1 MKKMNLLVMSLVSAA
16 ALSFSSCSS
25 NDDLGG
31 GAGTQSQVKGFYMTL
46 AVQTPTS
53 NETRTSIENPIPT
66 EDATAEEAAVK
77 NGTFY
82 LVDANGSVVFSKTL
96 TEADWAGASGA
107 IKNPTTAAKDGKTT
121 LQIEVENV
129 AAGATYK
136 VYFKAGSTN
145 MDTVEPLTIKT
156 GTSKAG
162 VFTATGITQ
171 TFTSTG
177 AFAKPCDTDNNF
189 SMFNQNDA
197 TTNGN
202 GYTVTFTDANKVEN
216 NPAKVKYNNTE
227 SESGSAIKIE
237 RVTARVDVPTSTE
250 NLLGEYPTNASQAL
264 KNAID
269 DAKKKV
275 SKIELVR
282 YALSNVTNKTYV
294 MQNWNVADKVWS
306 LAIPTDAT
314 LSQTKDAFGE
324 KYLLKDGG
332 FKALKGAKNDYIFE
346 NNKDEATAMYFE
358 YKVTLDANQFKD
370 AAGELMPADFQDG
383 TFYRY
388 NNVIY
393 TSFAQIMKAYEDVT
407 GLFDGKSATDLQTK
421 LAEAKRKPTAET
433 EKSVETKLAEFREK
447 YGIEVFN
454 EGKTYYKQVIKD
466 NQLSKNVIQR
476 NTIYRLNVNK
486 IFNVGAQVP
495 NGEIDKN
502 GLFYLD
508 VTVTVNPWV
517 LNTQNVELGD

>member
-25 NDDLGG
+25 NDDLTG
-31 GAGTQSQVKGFYMTL
+31 GAGTQQSQVKGFYMTL

-53 NETRTSIENPIPT
+53 NGTRTSIDRVPT
-66 EDATAEEAAVK
+66 EDATAVEAAVK

-82 LVDANGSVVFSKTL
+82 LVDSKGSVVFSKTL
-96 TEADWAGASGA
+96 SNQDWTGA
-107 IKNPTTAAKDGKTT
+107 IKGQDGSQKDGKTT
-121 LQIEVENV
+121 LQIEVQNV

-136 VYFKAGSTN
+136 VYFKAGSTG
-145 MDTVEPLTIKT
+145 MDTVEPFTIET

-162 VFTATGITQ
+162 VFTVDGIKQ
-171 TFTSTG
+171 TFTSTSP
-177 AFAKPCDTDNNF
+177 FAKPCDTDNNF

-202 GYTVTFTDANKVEN
+202 GYTVTFTDANKVETT
-216 NPAKVKYNNTE
+216 PAKVMYNNAE
-227 SESGSAIKIE
+227 SAIKIE

-250 NLLGEYPTNASQAL
+250 ALLGEYPTNASQAL

-275 SKIELVR
+275 TKIELVR

-294 MQNWNVADKVWS
+294 MQNWNVANNVWS

-314 LSQTKDAFGE
+314 LSQTKEAFGD

-332 FKALKGAKNDYIFE
+332 FKAMNGATNDYIFE

-358 YKVTLDANQFKD
+358 YKVTLDGTKFE
-370 AAGELMPADFQDG
+370 GTADFEDG

-393 TSFAQIMKAYEDVT
+393 TSFEQIMKAYEDVT
-407 GLFDGKSATDLQTK
+407 GLFQGKTAKALQEE
-421 LAEAKRKPTAET
+421 LAEAKTESTADIV
-433 EKSVETKLAEFREK
+433 KSVETKLSEFRDK

-466 NQLSKNVIQR
+466 NQLDQNVIQR
-476 NTIYRLNVNK
+476 NTIYRLQVNK

-502 GLFYLD
+502 GMFYLD

-517 LNTQNVELGD
+517 LNTQDVELGD

>member
-25 NDDLGG
+25 NDDLTG

-53 NETRTSIENPIPT
+53 NGTRTSIENPIPT
-66 EDATAEEAAVK
+66 EDATAVEAAVK

-82 LVDANGSVVFSKTL
+82 LVDANGAVVFSKTL
-96 TEADWAGASGA
+96 TGQDWTGA
-107 IKNPTTAAKDGKTT
+107 IKDQAGSQKDGKTT
-121 LQIEVENV
+121 LQIQVENV

-145 MDTVEPLTIKT
+145 MDTVEPFTITT
-156 GTSKAG
+156 GTKKTG
-162 VFTATGITQ
+162 VFTADGIKQ
-171 TFTSTG
+171 TFTSTA

-202 GYTVTFTDANKVEN
+202 GYTVTFTDANKVETT
-216 NPAKVKYNNTE
+216 PAKVMYNEVE
-227 SESGSAIKIE
+227 SPIKIE

-250 NLLGEYPTNASQAL
+250 NLLAEYPTNASQAL

-275 SKIELVR
+275 TKIELVR
-282 YALSNVTNKTYV
+282 YALSNVTNKAYV
-294 MQNWNVADKVWS
+294 MQNWNVANNVWS
-306 LAIPTDAT
+306 LAIPTGAT

-346 NNKDEATAMYFE
+346 NNMSDATAMYFE
-358 YKVTLDANQFKD
+358 YKVTLDANQFKN

-407 GLFDGKSATDLQTK
+407 GLFDGKSATDLQK
-421 LAEAKRKPTAET
+421 ELAEAKKEPTAET
-433 EKSVETKLAEFREK
+433 EKSVETKLSEFRAK

-454 EGKTYYKQVIKD
+454 EGKTYYKQVITD

-476 NTIYRLNVNK
+476 NTIYRLQVNK

-517 LNTQNVELGD
+517 LNTQDVELGD

>member
-1 MKKMNLLVMSLVSAA
+1 MNLLVMSLVSAA
-16 ALSFSSCSS
+16 ALSFSSCSN
-25 NDDLGG
+25 NDDLAG

-53 NETRTSIENPIPT
+53 NGTRTSIEETTPK
-66 EDATAEEAAVK
+66 EDATAVEAAVK

-82 LVDANGSVVFSKTL
+82 LVDANGAVVFSKTL
-96 TEADWAGASGA
+96 TGQDWTGA
-107 IKNPTTAAKDGKTT
+107 IKDQAGSQKDGKTT
-121 LQIEVENV
+121 LQIQVENV

-145 MDTVEPLTIKT
+145 MDTVEPFTITT
-156 GTSKAG
+156 GTKKTG
-162 VFTATGITQ
+162 VFTADGIKQ
-171 TFTSTG
+171 TFTSTA

-202 GYTVTFTDANKVEN
+202 GYTVTFTDANKVETT
-216 NPAKVKYNNTE
+216 PAKVMYNEVE
-227 SESGSAIKIE
+227 SPIKIE

-250 NLLGEYPTNASQAL
+250 KLLGEYPANASQAL

-269 DAKKKV
+269 DAKEKV

-282 YALSNVTNKTYV
+282 YALSNVTNKAYV
-294 MQNWNVADKVWS
+294 MQNWNVANNVWS
-306 LAIPTDAT
+306 LAIPTGAT

-358 YKVTLDANQFKD
+358 YKVTLDANKFKN

-393 TSFAQIMKAYEDVT
+393 TSFEQIMKAYEDVT
-407 GLFDGKSATDLQTK
+407 GLFEGKTAALLKTE
-421 LAEAKRKPTAET
+421 LAEAKKEPTAET
-433 EKSVETKLAEFREK
+433 EKSVETKLSEFRAK

-454 EGKTYYKQVIKD
+454 EGKTYYKQVITD

-476 NTIYRLNVNK
+476 NTIYRLQVNK

-517 LNTQNVELGD
+517 LNTQDVELGD

>member
-16 ALSFSSCSS
+16 ALSFSSCSN

-53 NETRTSIENPIPT
+53 NGTRTSIENPIPT
-66 EDATAEEAAVK
+66 EDATAVEAAVK

-82 LVDANGSVVFSKTL
+82 LVDANGAVVFSKTL
-96 TEADWAGASGA
+96 TGQDWTGA
-107 IKNPTTAAKDGKTT
+107 IKDQAGSQKDGKTT
-121 LQIEVENV
+121 LQIQVENV

-145 MDTVEPLTIKT
+145 MDTVEPFTITT
-156 GTSKAG
+156 GTKKTG
-162 VFTATGITQ
+162 VFTADGITQ
-171 TFTSTG
+171 TFTSTA

-202 GYTVTFTDANKVEN
+202 GYTVTFTDANKVETT
-216 NPAKVKYNNTE
+216 PAKVMYNEVE
-227 SESGSAIKIE
+227 SPIKIE

-250 NLLGEYPTNASQAL
+250 NLLAEYPTNASQAL

-275 SKIELVR
+275 TKIELVR
-282 YALSNVTNKTYV
+282 YALSNVTNKAYV
-294 MQNWNVADKVWS
+294 MQNWNVANNVWS
-306 LAIPTDAT
+306 LAIPTGAT

-346 NNKDEATAMYFE
+346 NNMPDATAMYFE
-358 YKVTLDANQFKD
+358 YKVTLDANQFKN

-407 GLFDGKSATDLQTK
+407 GLFEGKTAAQLKTEL
-421 LAEAKRKPTAET
+421 ENAKKVET
-433 EKSVETKLAEFREK
+433 TEGAKDVETKLSEFRAK

-466 NQLSKNVIQR
+466 NQLDKNVIQR
-476 NTIYRLNVNK
+476 NTIYRLQVNK

-517 LNTQNVELGD
+517 LNVQGVELGD

>member
-25 NDDLGG
+25 NDDLTG

-53 NETRTSIENPIPT
+53 NGTRTSIENPIPT
-66 EDATAEEAAVK
+66 EDATAAEAAVK

-82 LVDANGSVVFSKTL
+82 LVDANGAVVFSKTL
-96 TEADWAGASGA
+96 TGQDWTGA
-107 IKNPTTAAKDGKTT
+107 IKDQADSQKDGKST
-121 LQIEVENV
+121 LKIEVENV

-145 MDTVEPLTIKT
+145 MDTVEPFTITT
-156 GTSKAG
+156 GTSKTG

-171 TFTSTG
+171 TFTSTS

-202 GYTVTFTDANKVEN
+202 GYTVTFTDANKVETT
-216 NPAKVKYNNTE
+216 PAKVMYNNAE
-227 SESGSAIKIE
+227 SAIKIE

-250 NLLGEYPTNASQAL
+250 VLLGEYPANASQAL

-294 MQNWNVADKVWS
+294 MQNWNVANNVWS
-306 LAIPTDAT
+306 LAIPTDAK

-332 FKALKGAKNDYIFE
+332 FKALNGATNDYIFE

-358 YKVTLDANQFKD
+358 YKVTLDGNKFEGK
-370 AAGELMPADFQDG
+370 ADCTDG

-393 TSFAQIMKAYEDVT
+393 TSFEQIMKAYEDVA
-407 GLFDGKSATDLQTK
+407 GLFEGKTAAQLKSELEK
-421 LAEAKRKPTAET
+421 AKEVEGAKD
-433 EKSVETKLAEFREK
+433 VETKLSEFRAK

-466 NQLSKNVIQR
+466 NQLDKNVIQR
-476 NTIYRLNVNK
+476 NTIYRLKVNK

>member
-1 MKKMNLLVMSLVSAA
+1 MNLLVMSLVSAA
-16 ALSFSSCSS
+16 ALSFSSCSN

-53 NETRTSIENPIPT
+53 NGTRTSIENPIPT
-66 EDATAEEAAVK
+66 EDATAVEAAVK

-96 TEADWAGASGA
+96 TGQDWTGA
-107 IKNPTTAAKDGKTT
+107 IKGQTGSQKDGRTT
-121 LQIEVENV
+121 LQIQVENV

-145 MDTVEPLTIKT
+145 MDTVEPFTITT
-156 GTSKAG
+156 GTKKTG
-162 VFTATGITQ
+162 VFTADGITQ
-171 TFTSTG
+171 TFTSTA

-202 GYTVTFTDANKVEN
+202 GYTVTFTDANKVETT
-216 NPAKVKYNNTE
+216 PAKVMYNEVE
-227 SESGSAIKIE
+227 SPIKIE

-250 NLLGEYPTNASQAL
+250 NLLAEYPTNASQAL

-275 SKIELVR
+275 TKIELVR
-282 YALSNVTNKTYV
+282 YALSNVTNKAYV
-294 MQNWNVADKVWS
+294 MQNWNVANNVWS
-306 LAIPTDAT
+306 LAIPTGAT

-346 NNKDEATAMYFE
+346 NNMSDATAMYFE
-358 YKVTLDANQFKD
+358 YKVTLDANQFKN

-393 TSFAQIMKAYEDVT
+393 TSFEQIMKAYEDVT
-407 GLFDGKSATDLQTK
+407 GLFEGKTAAQLKTEL
-421 LAEAKRKPTAET
+421 ENAKKVET
-433 EKSVETKLAEFREK
+433 TEGAKDVETKLSEFRAK

-466 NQLSKNVIQR
+466 NQLDKNVIQR
-476 NTIYRLNVNK
+476 NTIYRLQVNK

-517 LNTQNVELGD
+517 LNVQGVELGD

>member
-1 MKKMNLLVMSLVSAA
+1 MKKMNLLAMSLVSAA

-82 LVDANGSVVFSKTL
+82 LVDEKGSVVFSKTL
-96 TEADWAGASGA
+96 SNQDWTGA
-107 IKNPTTAAKDGKTT
+107 IKDQDGSKKDGKTT
-121 LQIEVENV
+121 LQIQVENV

-136 VYFKAGSTN
+136 VYFKAGSTA
-145 MDTVEPLTIKT
+145 MDGVEEPVAAGTT
-156 GTSKAG
+156 GI
-162 VFTATGITQ
+162 FTATGIEK
-171 TFTSTG
+171 TFSSTA

-202 GYTVTFTDANKVEN
+202 GYTVKFTDANKVETT
-216 NPAKVKYNNTE
+216 PAKVMYNNAE
-227 SESGSAIKIE
+227 SAIKIE
-237 RVTARVDVPTSTE
+237 RVTARVDVPTSKE
-250 NLLGEYPTNASQAL
+250 NLLGEYPANASQAL

-269 DAKKKV
+269 DAKEKV

-294 MQNWNVADKVWS
+294 MQNWNKAESGWS
-306 LAIPTDAT
+306 LLIPDDAT

-324 KYLLKDGG
+324 KYLFKDGG
-332 FKALKGAKNDYIFE
+332 FKALTGATNDYIFE
-346 NNKDEATAMYFE
+346 NNKSDATAMYFE
-358 YKVTLDANQFKD
+358 YKVTLDANQFKN
-370 AAGELMPADFQDG
+370 ATGELMPADFQDG

-393 TSFAQIMKAYEDVT
+393 TSFDQIMKAYAEVA
-407 GLFDGKSATDLQTK
+407 GLFKGQTADQLK
-421 LAEAKRKPTAET
+421 TELTEDKKEPTVE
-433 EKSVETKLAEFREK
+433 SVETKLAEFRAK

-454 EGKTYYKQVIKD
+454 EGKTYYKQVITDKQLGKD
-466 NQLSKNVIQR
+466 VIQR

-517 LNTQNVELGD
+517 LNTQDVELGD

>member
-1 MKKMNLLVMSLVSAA
+1 MNLLAMSLVSAA

-66 EDATAEEAAVK
+66 EDATAVEAAVK

-82 LVDANGSVVFSKTL
+82 LVDEKGSVVFSKNL
-96 TEADWAGASGA
+96 TGQDWTGATNDPA
-107 IKNPTTAAKDGKTT
+107 TPKKDGTTT
-121 LQIEVENV
+121 LKIEVENV
-129 AAGATYK
+129 AAGAKYK
-136 VYFKAGSTN
+136 VYFKAGSTD
-145 MDTVEPLTIKT
+145 MDEVEPFTIKT

-162 VFTATGITQ
+162 IFTADGITQ
-171 TFTSTG
+171 TFTASK
-177 AFAKPCDTDNNF
+177 AFDKTCAVDNNF

-202 GYTVTFTDANKVEN
+202 GYIVTFTNQNKEGADGFK
-216 NPAKVKYNNTE
+216 PAEVTYGGKV
-227 SESGSAIKIE
+227 APIKIE
-237 RVTARVDVPTSTE
+237 RVTARVDVPTS
-250 NLLGEYPTNASQAL
+250 ASTLTDEALPADASAAL
-264 KNAID
+264 KKAVE

-294 MQNWNVADKVWS
+294 MQNWDVANDVWS
-306 LAIPTDAT
+306 LAIPSDAT
-314 LSQTKDAFGE
+314 LSQTKDDFGS
-324 KYLLKDGG
+324 KYLLKEGG
-332 FKALKGAKNDYIFE
+332 FKALTGATNDYIFE
-346 NNKDEATAMYFE
+346 NNKSDATAMYFE
-358 YKVTLDANQFKD
+358 YKVTLDANQFKN
-370 AAGELMPADFQDG
+370 ATGELMPADFQDG

-393 TSFAQIMKAYEDVT
+393 TSFAQIFKAYEDVT
-407 GLFDGKSATDLQTK
+407 GLFERKTADQLKTELE
-421 LAEAKRKPTAET
+421 EAKTEPTDKNA
-433 EKSVETKLAEFREK
+433 KSVETKLSEFRAQ

-454 EGKTYYKQVIKD
+454 EGKTYYKQVITDKQLGKD
-466 NQLSKNVIQR
+466 VIQR

-517 LNTQNVELGD
+517 LNTQDVTLGD

>member
-1 MKKMNLLVMSLVSAA
+1 MKKMNLLAMSLVSAA

-25 NDDLGG
+25 NDDLTGG

-53 NETRTSIENPIPT
+53 NGTRTSIGEKTPT
-66 EDATAEEAAVK
+66 EDATAVEAAVK

-96 TEADWAGASGA
+96 TATDWAGASGA
-107 IKNPTTAAKDGKTT
+107 IKDPAAVAKDGRTT
-121 LQIEVENV
+121 LKIEVENV

-136 VYFKAGSTN
+136 VYFKAGSTK
-145 MDTVEPLTIKT
+145 MTDVEPFTIPT
-156 GTSKAG
+156 GTSKSG
-162 VFTATGITQ
+162 IFTTDGIKQIFTAQNPFDKTC
-171 TFTSTG
+171 
-177 AFAKPCDTDNNF
+177 AVDNDF

-202 GYTVTFTDANKVEN
+202 GYTVTFTNQNKEGADN
-216 NPAKVKYNNTE
+216 FTPAVVKYGDNV
-227 SESGSAIKIE
+227 APIKIE
-237 RVTARVDVPTSTE
+237 RVTARVDVPTSESTLTTE
-250 NLLGEYPTNASQAL
+250 ALPADASAAL
-264 KNAID
+264 KKAVE
-269 DAKKKV
+269 DAKNKV
-275 SKIELVR
+275 TKIELVQ

-294 MQNWNVADKVWS
+294 MQNWDVVDNVWN
-306 LAIPTDAT
+306 LAIPAGAT
-314 LSQTKDAFGE
+314 LSRTKDDFGS
-324 KYLLKDGG
+324 KYLFNNGG
-332 FKALKGAKNDYIFE
+332 FKALTGATNDYIFE
-346 NNKDEATAMYFE
+346 NNKDEATTMYFE
-358 YKVTLDANQFKD
+358 YKVTLDGTKFE
-370 AAGELMPADFQDG
+370 GTADFEDG

-393 TSFAQIMKAYEDVT
+393 TSFAQILKAYGDVT
-407 GLFDGKSATDLQTK
+407 GLFDKKTATQLRTE
-421 LAEAKRKPTAET
+421 LAEAKKEPTAET
-433 EKSVETKLAEFREK
+433 EESVETKLSKFREK

-454 EGKTYYKQVIKD
+454 EGKTYYKQVITD
-466 NQLSKNVIQR
+466 NQLGKNVIQR
-476 NTIYRLNVNK
+476 NTIYRLDVNK

-517 LNTQNVELGD
+517 LNVQGVELGD

>member
-1 MKKMNLLVMSLVSAA
+1 MKKMNLLAMSLVSAA

-96 TEADWAGASGA
+96 SNQDWTGA
-107 IKNPTTAAKDGKTT
+107 IKNQADSKKDGKTT
-121 LQIEVENV
+121 LQIQVENV

-136 VYFKAGSTN
+136 VYFKAGSTA
-145 MDTVEPLTIKT
+145 MDGVTEPVTAGTT
-156 GTSKAG
+156 GI
-162 VFTATGITQ
+162 FTATGIEK
-171 TFTSTG
+171 TFTAAD
-177 AFAKPCDTDNNF
+177 AFDKTCAGDNNF

-202 GYTVTFTDANKVEN
+202 GYTVKFTDANKVETT
-216 NPAKVKYNNTE
+216 PAKVMYNNTE
-227 SESGSAIKIE
+227 SAIKIE
-237 RVTARVDVPTSTE
+237 RVTARVDVPTSAAIKLTTE
-250 NLLGEYPTNASQAL
+250 ELPSTASQAL
-264 KNAID
+264 KNAVA

-275 SKIELVR
+275 DNIELVS

-294 MQNWNVADKVWS
+294 MQNWNEANGVLS
-306 LAIPTDAT
+306 LAIPNDAT
-314 LSQTKDAFGE
+314 LSKTKNDFGE
-324 KYLLKDGG
+324 TKYLFKDGG
-332 FKALKGAKNDYIFE
+332 FKALATATNDYIFE
-346 NNKDEATAMYFE
+346 NNKTGEEATAMYFQ
-358 YKVTLDANQFKD
+358 YHVTLKASEFEGK
-370 AAGELMPADFQDG
+370 ADFDDG

-393 TSFAQIMKAYEDVT
+393 TSFEQIYKAYADVA
-407 GLFDGKSATDLQTK
+407 GLFGGKTAEQMKTAAITASATEADL
-421 LAEAKRKPTAET
+421 AA
-433 EKSVETKLAEFREK
+433 FREE
-447 YGIEVFN
+447 YQIEVFK
-454 EGKTYYKQVIKD
+454 GGMTYYKQVITDKQLGKD
-466 NQLSKNVIQR
+466 VIQR

-517 LNTQNVELGD
+517 LNTQDVTLGD

>member
-1 MKKMNLLVMSLVSAA
+1 MKKMNLLAMSLVSAA

-25 NDDLGG
+25 NDDLTGG
-31 GAGTQSQVKGFYMTL
+31 GSGNQSQVKGFYMTL

-53 NETRTSIENPIPT
+53 NGTRTSIENPIPT
-66 EDATAEEAAVK
+66 EDATAAEAAVK

-82 LVDANGSVVFSKTL
+82 LVDANGAVVFSKTL
-96 TEADWAGASGA
+96 SNQDWTGA
-107 IKNPTTAAKDGKTT
+107 IKDQAGSQKDGKTT

-136 VYFKAGSTN
+136 VYFKAGSTS
-145 MDTVEPLTIKT
+145 MDTVEPFTITT
-156 GTSKAG
+156 GTKKTG
-162 VFTATGITQ
+162 VFTVDGIKQ
-171 TFTSTG
+171 TFTAQNPFDKTCAG
-177 AFAKPCDTDNNF
+177 DNNF

-202 GYTVTFTDANKVEN
+202 GYTVTFTNQNKEGADN
-216 NPAKVKYNNTE
+216 FKAAEVKYGGVT
-227 SESGSAIKIE
+227 APIKIE
-237 RVTARVDVPTSTE
+237 RVTARVDVPTSASTLTTE
-250 NLLGEYPTNASQAL
+250 ALPADASAAL
-264 KNAID
+264 KKAVA

-275 SKIELVR
+275 TKIELVQ

-294 MQNWNVADKVWS
+294 MQNWDVVDKVWN
-306 LAIPTDAT
+306 LAIPAGAT
-314 LSQTKDAFGE
+314 LSQTKDDFGS
-324 KYLLKDGG
+324 KYLFNNGG
-332 FKALKGAKNDYIFE
+332 FKALTGATNDYIFE
-346 NNKDEATAMYFE
+346 NNKDEATTMYFE
-358 YKVTLDANQFKD
+358 YKVTLDGTKFE
-370 AAGELMPADFQDG
+370 GTADFEDG

-393 TSFAQIMKAYEDVT
+393 TSFAQILKAYGDVAN
-407 GLFDGKSATDLQTK
+407 LFEGKTAKALRDELT
-421 LAEAKRKPTAET
+421 EAKKAPTAKT
-433 EKSVETKLAEFREK
+433 EKSVETKLSEFRAK

-454 EGKTYYKQVIKD
+454 EGKTYYKQVITDKQLGKD
-466 NQLSKNVIQR
+466 VIQR

-517 LNTQNVELGD
+517 LNTQNVSLGD

>member
-53 NETRTSIENPIPT
+53 NGTRTALPDGT
-66 EDATAEEAAVK
+66 DKREDATAVEAAVK
-77 NGTFY
+77 NGIFY

-121 LQIEVENV
+121 LKIEVENV

-136 VYFKAGSTN
+136 VYFKAGSTV
-145 MDTVEPLTIKT
+145 MDKVEPFTITT

-162 VFTATGITQ
+162 IFTAEGIKQ
-171 TFTSTG
+171 TFT
-177 AFAKPCDTDNNF
+177 APKPFDKTCAVDNNF

-197 TTNGN
+197 TRDGN
-202 GYTVTFTDANKVEN
+202 GYTVTFTNANKEGADN
-216 NPAKVKYNNTE
+216 FAPAEVKYDGKT
-227 SESGSAIKIE
+227 APIKIE
-237 RVTARVDVPTSTE
+237 RVTARVDVPTSAETLE
-250 NLLGEYPTNASQAL
+250 GKYPANASQAL

-275 SKIELVR
+275 TKIELVQ

-294 MQNWNVADKVWS
+294 MQNWNKAESGWS
-306 LAIPTDAT
+306 LLIPGDAT
-314 LSQTKDAFGE
+314 LSKTKTDFGE
-324 KYLLKDGG
+324 KYLFKDGG
-332 FKALKGAKNDYIFE
+332 FKDLKGATNDYIFE

-358 YKVTLDANQFKD
+358 YKVTLDGTKFE
-370 AAGELMPADFQDG
+370 GTADFTDG

-393 TSFAQIMKAYEDVT
+393 TSFAQILKAYKDVA
-407 GLFDGKSATDLQTK
+407 GLFEGKSATDLQK
-421 LAEAKRKPTAET
+421 ELKEAKTAPTAENK
-433 EKSVETKLAEFREK
+433 KSVETKLSEFRAK

-454 EGKTYYKQVIKD
+454 EGKTYYKQVITD

-476 NTIYRLNVNK
+476 NTIYRLQVNK

-517 LNTQNVELGD
+517 LNVQNVELGD

>member
-25 NDDLGG
+25 NDDLTGG

-53 NETRTSIENPIPT
+53 NGTRTSIEKPIPT
-66 EDATAEEAAVK
+66 EDATAVEAAVK

-82 LVDANGSVVFSKTL
+82 LVDEKGSIVFSKAL
-96 TEADWAGASGA
+96 TGKDWSGA
-107 IKNPTTAAKDGKTT
+107 VKNQTGSQKDGKTI
-121 LQIEVENV
+121 LQIQVENV

-136 VYFKAGSTN
+136 VYFKAGSTK
-145 MDTVEPLTIKT
+145 MDNTAEPFTIEK
-156 GTSKAG
+156 GKSVPG

-171 TFTSTG
+171 TFTST
-177 AFAKPCDTDNNF
+177 APFAKPCDTDNNF

-197 TTNGN
+197 TNNGN

-216 NPAKVKYNNTE
+216 NPAKVMYNNTE
-227 SESGSAIKIE
+227 SAIKIE

-250 NLLGEYPTNASQAL
+250 DLLGEYPANASQAL

-275 SKIELVR
+275 TKIELVR

-294 MQNWNVADKVWS
+294 MQNWNVANNVWS

-314 LSQTKDAFGE
+314 LSKTKDDFGS
-324 KYLLKDGG
+324 KYLFKDGG
-332 FKALKGAKNDYIFE
+332 FKALKDAKNDYIFE

-358 YKVTLDANQFKD
+358 YKVTLDANQFKN
-370 AAGELMPADFQDG
+370 AAGELLPADFADG

-393 TSFAQIMKAYEDVT
+393 TSFDQILKAYADVA
-407 GLFDGKSATDLQTK
+407 GLFEGKTAKALKDELT
-421 LAEAKRKPTAET
+421 EARKAPAAKT
-433 EKSVETKLAEFREK
+433 EKSVETKLSEFRDK
-447 YGIEVFN
+447 YDIEVFN

-466 NQLSKNVIQR
+466 NQLDKNVIQR
-476 NTIYRLNVNK
+476 NTIYRLQVNK

-517 LNTQNVELGD
+517 LNVQGVELGD

>member
-25 NDDLGG
+25 NDDLTGG

-53 NETRTSIENPIPT
+53 NGTRTSIENPIPT
-66 EDATAEEAAVK
+66 EDATAVEAAVK

-96 TEADWAGASGA
+96 TGQDWTGA
-107 IKNPTTAAKDGKTT
+107 IKDQNDSKKDGKTT
-121 LQIEVENV
+121 LQIQVENV

-136 VYFKAGSTN
+136 VYFKAGSTK
-145 MDTVEPLTIKT
+145 MDAVEPFTIEK
-156 GTSKAG
+156 GKSVSG
-162 VFTATGITQ
+162 IFTAAGIAQ
-171 TFTSTG
+171 TFTSTSG
-177 AFAKPCDTDNNF
+177 FAKPCDTDNDF

-197 TTNGN
+197 TNNGN
-202 GYTVTFTDANKVEN
+202 GYTVQFTDANKVEN
-216 NPAKVKYNNTE
+216 NPAKVMYNNTE
-227 SESGSAIKIE
+227 SAIKIE
-237 RVTARVDVPTSTE
+237 RVTARVDVPTSAET
-250 NLLGEYPTNASQAL
+250 LIGEYPAKASQAL

-275 SKIELVR
+275 TKIELVR
-282 YALSNVTNKTYV
+282 YALSNVTNKAYV
-294 MQNWNVADKVWS
+294 MQNWNVTNSVWS

-314 LSQTKDAFGE
+314 LAQTKDAFGE

-332 FKALKGAKNDYIFE
+332 FKDLKGAKNDYIFE
-346 NNKDEATAMYFE
+346 NNKDDATAMYFE
-358 YKVTLDANQFKD
+358 YKVTLDANQFKN

-393 TSFAQIMKAYEDVT
+393 TSFEQIMKAYEDVT
-407 GLFDGKSATDLQTK
+407 GLFEGKTAAQLKTEL
-421 LAEAKRKPTAET
+421 ENAKKVET
-433 EKSVETKLAEFREK
+433 TEGAKDVETKLSEFRAK

-466 NQLSKNVIQR
+466 NQLDKNVIQR
-476 NTIYRLNVNK
+476 NTIYRLQVNK

-517 LNTQNVELGD
+517 LNVQGVELGD

>member
-25 NDDLGG
+25 NDDLTG

-66 EDATAEEAAVK
+66 EDATAVEAAVK
-77 NGTFY
+77 SGTFY

-96 TEADWAGASGA
+96 SNQDWTGA
-107 IKNPTTAAKDGKTT
+107 IKDQDGSKKDGKTT
-121 LQIEVENV
+121 LQIQVENV

-136 VYFKAGSTN
+136 VYFKAGSTA
-145 MDTVEPLTIKT
+145 MDGVAEPVAAGTT
-156 GTSKAG
+156 GI
-162 VFTATGITQ
+162 FTATGIEK
-171 TFTSTG
+171 TFTAAD
-177 AFAKPCDTDNNF
+177 AFDKTCAGDNNF

-202 GYTVTFTDANKVEN
+202 GYTVTFEDANKVAD
-216 NPAKVKYNNTE
+216 NPAKVKYNNNE
-227 SESGSAIKIE
+227 ESAIKIE
-237 RVTARVDVPTSTE
+237 RVTARVDVPTGAATKLTKEELPST
-250 NLLGEYPTNASQAL
+250 ASQAL
-264 KNAID
+264 KNAVA

-275 SKIELVR
+275 DNIELVS

-294 MQNWNVADKVWS
+294 MQTWIDKN
-306 LAIPTDAT
+306 LTIPEGVK
-314 LSQTKDAFGE
+314 LSQPKTAFGT
-324 KYLLKDGG
+324 KYLLDATC
-332 FKALKGAKNDYIFE
+332 FKPLATATNDYIFE
-346 NNKDEATAMYFE
+346 NNKAGEEATAMYFQ
-358 YKVTLDANQFKD
+358 YHVTLKTSEFEGK
-370 AAGELMPADFQDG
+370 ADFDDG

-393 TSFAQIMKAYEDVT
+393 TSFEQIYKAYADVA
-407 GLFDGKSATDLQTK
+407 GLFGGKTAAQMKTAAITASATEADL
-421 LAEAKRKPTAET
+421 AA
-433 EKSVETKLAEFREK
+433 FREN
-447 YGIEVFN
+447 YQIEVFK
-454 EGKTYYKQVIKD
+454 GGMTYYKQVITDKQLGKD
-466 NQLSKNVIQR
+466 VIQR

-517 LNTQNVELGD
+517 LNTQDVTLGD

>member
-25 NDDLGG
+25 NDDLTG

-53 NETRTSIENPIPT
+53 NGTRTSIENPIPT
-66 EDATAEEAAVK
+66 EDATAAEAAVK

-82 LVDANGSVVFSKTL
+82 LVDANGAVVFSKTL
-96 TEADWAGASGA
+96 TGQDWTGA
-107 IKNPTTAAKDGKTT
+107 IKGQTGSQKDGRTT
-121 LQIEVENV
+121 LQIQVENV

-145 MDTVEPLTIKT
+145 MDTVEPFTITT
-156 GTSKAG
+156 GTKKTG
-162 VFTATGITQ
+162 VFTADGITQ
-171 TFTSTG
+171 TFTSTA

-197 TTNGN
+197 TTNGD
-202 GYTVTFTDANKVEN
+202 GYTVTFTDANKVETT
-216 NPAKVKYNNTE
+216 PAKVMYNNQE
-227 SESGSAIKIE
+227 SAIKIE

-250 NLLGEYPTNASQAL
+250 ALLGEYPTNASQAL

-275 SKIELVR
+275 TKIELVR

-294 MQNWNVADKVWS
+294 MQNWDVVDKVWS

-314 LSQTKDAFGE
+314 LSQKKEAFGD

-332 FKALKGAKNDYIFE
+332 FKDMKGATNDYIFE

-358 YKVTLDANQFKD
+358 YKVTLDANQFKN
-370 AAGELMPADFQDG
+370 AAGELMPADFEDG

-393 TSFAQIMKAYEDVT
+393 TSFDQIMKAYEDVT
-407 GLFDGKSATDLQTK
+407 GLFQGKSATALQTE
-421 LAEAKRKPTAET
+421 LAEAKTEPTVDT
-433 EKSVETKLAEFREK
+433 EKSVETKLSKFRDK

-454 EGKTYYKQVIKD
+454 EGKTYYKQVITD

-476 NTIYRLNVNK
+476 NTIYRLQVNK

-502 GLFYLD
+502 GMFYLD

-517 LNTQNVELGD
+517 LNTQDVELGD

>member
-16 ALSFSSCSS
+16 AFSFSSCSS

-53 NETRTSIENPIPT
+53 NGTRTSIENPIPT
-66 EDATAEEAAVK
+66 EDATAVEAAVK
-77 NGTFY
+77 SGTFY

-96 TEADWAGASGA
+96 SNQDWTGA
-107 IKNPTTAAKDGKTT
+107 IKDQDGSKKDGKTT
-121 LQIEVENV
+121 LQIQVENV

-136 VYFKAGSTN
+136 VYFKAGSTA
-145 MDTVEPLTIKT
+145 MDGVAEPVTAGTT
-156 GTSKAG
+156 GI
-162 VFTATGITQ
+162 FTATGIEK
-171 TFTSTG
+171 TFTAAA
-177 AFAKPCDTDNNF
+177 AFDKTCAGDNNF

-202 GYTVTFTDANKVEN
+202 GYTVTFEDANKVAD
-216 NPAKVKYNNTE
+216 NPAKVKYNNNE
-227 SESGSAIKIE
+227 ESAIKIE
-237 RVTARVDVPTSTE
+237 RVTARVDVPTSATKLTE
-250 NLLGEYPTNASQAL
+250 EELPSTASQAL
-264 KNAID
+264 KNAVA

-275 SKIELVR
+275 TKIELVR
-282 YALSNVTNKTYV
+282 YALSNITNKAYV
-294 MQNWNVADKVWS
+294 MQNWDVANSVWS

-324 KYLLKDGG
+324 KYLFKDGG
-332 FKALKGAKNDYIFE
+332 FKALTGATNDYIFE
-346 NNKDEATAMYFE
+346 NNKSDATAMYFE
-358 YKVTLDANQFKD
+358 YKVTLDANQFKN
-370 AAGELMPADFQDG
+370 ATGELMPADFQDG

-393 TSFAQIMKAYEDVT
+393 TSFDQIMKAYADVA
-407 GLFDGKSATDLQTK
+407 GLFGGKTAAQLKDELT
-421 LAEAKRKPTAET
+421 EAKKAPAAET
-433 EKSVETKLAEFREK
+433 EKSVETKLAEFRAM

-466 NQLSKNVIQR
+466 NQLDKNVIQR
-476 NTIYRLNVNK
+476 NTIYRLQVNK

-517 LNTQNVELGD
+517 LNTQDVNLGD

>member
-16 ALSFSSCSS
+16 ALSFSSCSN

-31 GAGTQSQVKGFYMTL
+31 GAGTQQSQVKGFYMTL

-53 NETRTSIENPIPT
+53 NGTRTSINDVPK
-66 EDATAEEAAVK
+66 EDATAVEAAVK

-82 LVDANGSVVFSKTL
+82 LVDSKGSVVFSKTL
-96 TEADWAGASGA
+96 SNQDWTGA
-107 IKNPTTAAKDGKTT
+107 IKGQDDSQKDGKTT
-121 LQIEVENV
+121 LQIEVQNV

-136 VYFKAGSTN
+136 VYFKAGSTG
-145 MDTVEPLTIKT
+145 MDTVEPFTIAT

-162 VFTATGITQ
+162 VFTVDGIKQ
-171 TFTSTG
+171 TFTSTS

-202 GYTVTFTDANKVEN
+202 AYTVTFTDANKVETT
-216 NPAKVKYNNTE
+216 PAKVMYNNQE
-227 SESGSAIKIE
+227 SAIKIE

-250 NLLGEYPTNASQAL
+250 ALLGEYPTNASQAL

-275 SKIELVR
+275 TKIELVR

-294 MQNWNVADKVWS
+294 MQNWDVVDKVWS

-314 LSQTKDAFGE
+314 LSQKKEAFGD

-332 FKALKGAKNDYIFE
+332 FKDMKGATNDYIFE

-358 YKVTLDANQFKD
+358 YKVTLDANQFKN

-393 TSFAQIMKAYEDVT
+393 TSFDQIMKAYEDVT
-407 GLFDGKSATDLQTK
+407 GLFQGKSATALQTE
-421 LAEAKRKPTAET
+421 LAEAKTEPTVDT
-433 EKSVETKLAEFREK
+433 EKSVETKLSEFRDK

-454 EGKTYYKQVIKD
+454 EGKTYYKQVITD

-517 LNTQNVELGD
+517 LNTQNVSLGD

>member
-1 MKKMNLLVMSLVSAA
+1 MKKMNLLAMSLVSAA

-66 EDATAEEAAVK
+66 EDATAVEAAVK

-82 LVDANGSVVFSKTL
+82 LVDEKGSVVFSKTL
-96 TEADWAGASGA
+96 SNQDWTGA
-107 IKNPTTAAKDGKTT
+107 IKDQDGSKKDGKTT
-121 LQIEVENV
+121 LQIQVENV

-136 VYFKAGSTN
+136 VYFKAGSTA
-145 MDTVEPLTIKT
+145 MDGVAEPVAAGTT
-156 GTSKAG
+156 GI
-162 VFTATGITQ
+162 FTATGIEK
-171 TFTSTG
+171 TFTST
-177 AFAKPCDTDNNF
+177 ADFAKPCDTDNNF

-202 GYTVTFTDANKVEN
+202 GYTVKFTDANKVETT
-216 NPAKVKYNNTE
+216 PAKVMYNNTE
-227 SESGSAIKIE
+227 SAIKIE
-237 RVTARVDVPTSTE
+237 RVTARVDVPTSAE
-250 NLLGEYPTNASQAL
+250 NLVREYPANASQAL

-275 SKIELVR
+275 TKIELVR
-282 YALSNVTNKTYV
+282 YALSNITNKAYV
-294 MQNWNVADKVWS
+294 MQNWDVANSVWS

-314 LSQTKDAFGE
+314 LSQTKNAFGE
-324 KYLLKDGG
+324 KYLFKDGG
-332 FKALKGAKNDYIFE
+332 FKALTGATNDYIFE
-346 NNKDEATAMYFE
+346 NNKSDATAMYFE
-358 YKVTLDANQFKD
+358 YKVTLDANQFKN
-370 AAGELMPADFQDG
+370 ATGELMPADFQDG

-393 TSFAQIMKAYEDVT
+393 TSFDQIMKAYAEVA
-407 GLFDGKSATDLQTK
+407 GLFEGKNAAWLKTK
-421 LAEAKRKPTAET
+421 LTEAKTEPTVE
-433 EKSVETKLAEFREK
+433 SVETKLAEFRAK

-466 NQLSKNVIQR
+466 NQLDKNVIQR
-476 NTIYRLNVNK
+476 NTIYRLQVNK

>member
-1 MKKMNLLVMSLVSAA
+1 MKKMNLLAMSLVSAA

-96 TEADWAGASGA
+96 SNQDWTGA
-107 IKNPTTAAKDGKTT
+107 IKDQSGSKKDGKTT
-121 LQIEVENV
+121 LQIQVENV

-136 VYFKAGSTN
+136 VYFKAGSTA
-145 MDTVEPLTIKT
+145 MDGVTEPVTAGTT
-156 GTSKAG
+156 GI
-162 VFTATGITQ
+162 FTATGIEK
-171 TFTSTG
+171 TFTAAA
-177 AFAKPCDTDNNF
+177 AFDKTCARDNNF

-202 GYTVTFTDANKVEN
+202 GYTVTFEDANKVAD
-216 NPAKVKYNNTE
+216 NPAKVKYNNNE
-227 SESGSAIKIE
+227 ESAIKIE
-237 RVTARVDVPTSTE
+237 RVTARVDVPTSATKLTTE
-250 NLLGEYPTNASQAL
+250 ELPSTASQAL
-264 KNAID
+264 KNAVA
-269 DAKKKV
+269 DAQKKV
-275 SKIELVR
+275 DNIELVS

-294 MQNWNVADKVWS
+294 MQNWNVANTVWS
-306 LAIPTDAT
+306 LEIPTDAT
-314 LSQTKDAFGE
+314 LSKTKNDFGE
-324 KYLLKDGG
+324 KYLFKDGG
-332 FKALKGAKNDYIFE
+332 FKPLATATNDYIFE
-346 NNKDEATAMYFE
+346 NNKTGEEATAMYFQ
-358 YKVTLDANQFKD
+358 YHVTLKPSEFE
-370 AAGELMPADFQDG
+370 GTADFDDG

-393 TSFAQIMKAYEDVT
+393 TSFAQIYKAYADVA
-407 GLFDGKSATDLQTK
+407 GLFGGKKADEMKTAAKTASATEADL
-421 LAEAKRKPTAET
+421 AA
-433 EKSVETKLAEFREK
+433 FREQ
-447 YGIEVFN
+447 YQIEVFK
-454 EGKTYYKQVIKD
+454 GGMTYYKQVITDKQLGKD
-466 NQLSKNVIQR
+466 VIQR

-517 LNTQNVELGD
+517 LNTQDVTLGD

>member
-25 NDDLGG
+25 NDDLTG

-53 NETRTSIENPIPT
+53 NGTRTSIEETTPK
-66 EDATAEEAAVK
+66 EDATAVEAAVK

-82 LVDANGSVVFSKTL
+82 LVDANGAVVFSKTL
-96 TEADWAGASGA
+96 TGQDWTGA
-107 IKNPTTAAKDGKTT
+107 IKDQAGSQKDGKTT
-121 LQIEVENV
+121 LQIQVENV

-145 MDTVEPLTIKT
+145 MDTVEPFTITT
-156 GTSKAG
+156 GTKKTG
-162 VFTATGITQ
+162 VFTVDGIKQ
-171 TFTSTG
+171 TFTAQNPFDKTCAG
-177 AFAKPCDTDNNF
+177 DKNF

-202 GYTVTFTDANKVEN
+202 GYTVTFTDANKVETT
-216 NPAKVKYNNTE
+216 PAKVMYKNE
-227 SESGSAIKIE
+227 ESAIKIE

-250 NLLGEYPTNASQAL
+250 ELLGEYPANASQAL

-269 DAKKKV
+269 DAKEKV

-282 YALSNVTNKTYV
+282 YALSNVTNQTYV
-294 MQNWNVADKVWS
+294 MQNWDVVDKVWS
-306 LAIPTDAT
+306 LAIPTGAT

-358 YKVTLDANQFKD
+358 YKVTLNANKFKN

-393 TSFAQIMKAYEDVT
+393 TSFEQIMKAYEDVT
-407 GLFDGKSATDLQTK
+407 GLFEGKTAAQLKTEL
-421 LAEAKRKPTAET
+421 ENAKKVET
-433 EKSVETKLAEFREK
+433 TEGAKDVETKLSEFRAK

-454 EGKTYYKQVIKD
+454 EGKTYYKQVITD

-476 NTIYRLNVNK
+476 NTIYRLQVNK

-517 LNTQNVELGD
+517 LNTQDVELGD

>member
-1 MKKMNLLVMSLVSAA
+1 MNLLAMSLVSAA

-25 NDDLGG
+25 NDDLTSG

-53 NETRTSIENPIPT
+53 NGTRTSIENPIPT
-66 EDATAEEAAVK
+66 EDATAAEAAVK

-96 TEADWAGASGA
+96 SNQDWTGA
-107 IKNPTTAAKDGKTT
+107 IKDQAGSQKDGKTT

-136 VYFKAGSTN
+136 VYFKAGSTR
-145 MDTVEPLTIKT
+145 MDTVEPFTITT
-156 GTSKAG
+156 GTKKTG
-162 VFTATGITQ
+162 VFTVDGIKQ
-171 TFTSTG
+171 TFTAQNPFDKTCAG
-177 AFAKPCDTDNNF
+177 DNNF

-202 GYTVTFTDANKVEN
+202 GYTVTFTNQNKEGADN
-216 NPAKVKYNNTE
+216 FKAAEVKYDGKT
-227 SESGSAIKIE
+227 APIKIE
-237 RVTARVDVPTSTE
+237 RVTARVDVPT
-250 NLLGEYPTNASQAL
+250 NASSTLTKEALPADASAAL
-264 KNAID
+264 KKAVE

-275 SKIELVR
+275 TKIELVQ

-294 MQNWNVADKVWS
+294 MQNWNKAESGWS
-306 LAIPTDAT
+306 LLIPGDAT
-314 LSQTKDAFGE
+314 LSQTKTDFGE
-324 KYLLKDGG
+324 KYLFKNGG
-332 FKALKGAKNDYIFE
+332 FKALTGATNDYIFE
-346 NNKDEATAMYFE
+346 NNKSDATAMYFE
-358 YKVTLDANQFKD
+358 YKVTLDGTKFE
-370 AAGELMPADFQDG
+370 GTADFTDG

-393 TSFAQIMKAYEDVT
+393 TSFAQILKAYADVA
-407 GLFDGKSATDLQTK
+407 GLFDSKSATDLQK
-421 LAEAKRKPTAET
+421 ELDKAKTVET
-433 EKSVETKLAEFREK
+433 GEGAKTVETKLSEFRAK

-454 EGKTYYKQVIKD
+454 EGKTYYKQVITD
-466 NQLSKNVIQR
+466 NQLGKDVIQR

-517 LNTQNVELGD
+517 LNTQNVSLGD

>member
-16 ALSFSSCSS
+16 ALSFSSCSI

-53 NETRTSIENPIPT
+53 NGTRTSIENPIPT
-66 EDATAEEAAVK
+66 EDATAVEAAVK
-77 NGTFY
+77 TGTFY
-82 LVDANGSVVFSKTL
+82 LVDSKGTVVFSKTL
-96 TEADWAGASGA
+96 TAQDWSGA
-107 IKNPTTAAKDGKTT
+107 VKDQADSKKDGKTT
-121 LQIEVENV
+121 LQIQVENV

-136 VYFKAGSTN
+136 VYFKAGSTA
-145 MDTVEPLTIKT
+145 MDGVTEPVAAGTT
-156 GTSKAG
+156 GI
-162 VFTATGITQ
+162 FTATGIEK
-171 TFTSTG
+171 TFTAAA
-177 AFAKPCDTDNNF
+177 AFDKTCAGDNNF
-189 SMFNQNDA
+189 SMFNQNDE

-202 GYTVTFTDANKVEN
+202 GYTVQFTDDNKVAAT
-216 NPAKVKYNNTE
+216 PAKVKYNNAE
-227 SESGSAIKIE
+227 SAIKIE
-237 RVTARVDVPTSTE
+237 RVTARVDVPTSATTLTTE
-250 NLLGEYPTNASQAL
+250 ELPSTASQAL
-264 KNAID
+264 KNAVA

-275 SKIELVR
+275 SKIELVQ

-294 MQNWNVADKVWS
+294 MQTWIDKN
-306 LAIPTDAT
+306 LTIPGDVT
-314 LSQTKDAFGE
+314 LSQPKTAFGT
-324 KYLLKDGG
+324 KYLLDATC
-332 FKALKGAKNDYIFE
+332 FKPLATATNDYIFE
-346 NNKDEATAMYFE
+346 NNKAGEEATAMYFQ
-358 YKVTLDANQFKD
+358 YHVTLDGTKFE
-370 AAGELMPADFQDG
+370 GTADFEDG

-393 TSFAQIMKAYEDVT
+393 TSFAQIYKAYADVA
-407 GLFDGKSATDLQTK
+407 GLFGGKTAEEMKTAAKTASATEADL
-421 LAEAKRKPTAET
+421 AA
-433 EKSVETKLAEFREK
+433 FREK
-447 YGIEVFN
+447 YQIEVFK
-454 EGKTYYKQVIKD
+454 GGMTYYKQVITD

-517 LNTQNVELGD
+517 LNVQNVELGD

>member
-1 MKKMNLLVMSLVSAA
+1 MNLLAMSLVSAA

-31 GAGTQSQVKGFYMTL
+31 GSGNQSQVKGFYMTL

-53 NETRTSIENPIPT
+53 NGTRTSIENPIPT
-66 EDATAEEAAVK
+66 EDATAVEAAVK

-82 LVDANGSVVFSKTL
+82 LVDKNGAVVFSKTL
-96 TEADWAGASGA
+96 TGQDWTGA
-107 IKNPTTAAKDGKTT
+107 IKGQNNSQKDGNTK

-145 MDTVEPLTIKT
+145 MDTVEPFNITT
-156 GTSKAG
+156 GTSKTG
-162 VFTATGITQ
+162 VFTTDGIIQ
-171 TFTSTG
+171 TFSSTS
-177 AFAKPCDTDNNF
+177 AFAKPCDTANDF

-197 TTNGN
+197 TTIGN
-202 GYTVTFTDANKVEN
+202 GYTVTFTDANKVETT
-216 NPAKVKYNNTE
+216 PAKVMYNNE
-227 SESGSAIKIE
+227 ESAIKIE

-250 NLLGEYPTNASQAL
+250 EVVKEEYPANASEAL
-264 KNAID
+264 KRAID

-294 MQNWNVADKVWS
+294 MQNWNIANNVWS

-314 LSQTKDAFGE
+314 LSQTKDDFGT
-324 KYLLKDGG
+324 KYLLKEGC
-332 FKALKGAKNDYIFE
+332 FKALKGATNDYIFE

-358 YKVTLDANQFKD
+358 YKVTLDANQFKN
-370 AAGELMPADFQDG
+370 AAGELMPADFEDG

-393 TSFAQIMKAYEDVT
+393 TSFEQIMKAYADVT
-407 GLFDGKSATDLQTK
+407 GLFQGMSATDLQK
-421 LAEAKRKPTAET
+421 ELAEAKKAPTAET
-433 EKSVETKLAEFREK
+433 EKSVETKLSEFRAK

-466 NQLSKNVIQR
+466 NQLEKNVIQR
-476 NTIYRLNVNK
+476 NTIYRLQVNK

-517 LNTQNVELGD
+517 LNVQGVELGD

>member
-31 GAGTQSQVKGFYMTL
+31 GAGTQQSQVKGFYMTL

-53 NETRTSIENPIPT
+53 NGTRTSINDVPK
-66 EDATAEEAAVK
+66 EDATAAEAAVK

-82 LVDANGSVVFSKTL
+82 LVDANGAVVFSKTL
-96 TEADWAGASGA
+96 TGQDWTGA
-107 IKNPTTAAKDGKTT
+107 IKGQTGSQKDGRTT
-121 LQIEVENV
+121 LQIQVENV

-145 MDTVEPLTIKT
+145 MDTVEPFTITT
-156 GTSKAG
+156 GTKKTG
-162 VFTATGITQ
+162 VFTADGITQ
-171 TFTSTG
+171 TFTSTA
-177 AFAKPCDTDNNF
+177 AFAKPCDTDDNF

-202 GYTVTFTDANKVEN
+202 GYTVTFTDANKVETT
-216 NPAKVKYNNTE
+216 PAKVMYNEVE
-227 SESGSAIKIE
+227 SPIKIE

-250 NLLGEYPTNASQAL
+250 NLLAEYPTNASQAL

-275 SKIELVR
+275 TKIELVR
-282 YALSNVTNKTYV
+282 YALSNVTNMAYV
-294 MQNWNVADKVWS
+294 MQNWNVANNVWS
-306 LAIPTDAT
+306 LAIPTGAT

-346 NNKDEATAMYFE
+346 NNMSDATAMYFE
-358 YKVTLDANQFKD
+358 YKVTLDANQFKN

-393 TSFAQIMKAYEDVT
+393 TSFEQIMKAYEDVT
-407 GLFDGKSATDLQTK
+407 GLFQGQTAAQLK
-421 LAEAKRKPTAET
+421 TELENAKKVET
-433 EKSVETKLAEFREK
+433 TEGAKDVETKLSEFRAK

-454 EGKTYYKQVIKD
+454 EGKTYYKQVITD

-476 NTIYRLNVNK
+476 NTIYRLQVNK

-502 GLFYLD
+502 GMFYLD

-517 LNTQNVELGD
+517 LNTQDVELGD

>member
-1 MKKMNLLVMSLVSAA
+1 MNLLVMSLVSAA

-25 NDDLGG
+25 NDDLTG

-53 NETRTSIENPIPT
+53 NGTRTSIENPIPT
-66 EDATAEEAAVK
+66 EDATAAEAAVK

-82 LVDANGSVVFSKTL
+82 LVDANGAVVFSKTL
-96 TEADWAGASGA
+96 TGQDWTGA
-107 IKNPTTAAKDGKTT
+107 IKGQTGSQKDGRTT
-121 LQIEVENV
+121 LQIQVENV

-145 MDTVEPLTIKT
+145 MDTVEPFTITT
-156 GTSKAG
+156 GTKKTG
-162 VFTATGITQ
+162 VFTADGITQ
-171 TFTSTG
+171 TFTSTA

-202 GYTVTFTDANKVEN
+202 GYTVTFTDANKVETT
-216 NPAKVKYNNTE
+216 PAKVMYNEVE
-227 SESGSAIKIE
+227 SPIKIE

-250 NLLGEYPTNASQAL
+250 ELLGEYPTNASQAL

-282 YALSNVTNKTYV
+282 YALSNVTNKAYV
-294 MQNWNVADKVWS
+294 MQNWNVANNVWS

-332 FKALKGAKNDYIFE
+332 FKALKDAKNDYIFE

-358 YKVTLDANQFKD
+358 YKVTLDANQFKN
-370 AAGELMPADFQDG
+370 AAGELMLADFQDG

-407 GLFDGKSATDLQTK
+407 GLFDGKTAAQLKTEL
-421 LAEAKRKPTAET
+421 ENAKKVET
-433 EKSVETKLAEFREK
+433 TEGAKDVETKLSEFRAK

-466 NQLSKNVIQR
+466 NQLDKNVIQR
-476 NTIYRLNVNK
+476 NTIYRLQVNK

-517 LNTQNVELGD
+517 LNTQDVELGD

>member
-1 MKKMNLLVMSLVSAA
+1 MNLLVMSLVSAA

-25 NDDLGG
+25 NDDLTG

-53 NETRTSIENPIPT
+53 NGTRTSIEETTPI

-82 LVDANGSVVFSKTL
+82 LVDANGAVVFSKTL
-96 TEADWAGASGA
+96 TGQDWTGA
-107 IKNPTTAAKDGKTT
+107 IKGQTGSQKNGKTT
-121 LQIEVENV
+121 LQIQVENV

-145 MDTVEPLTIKT
+145 MDTVEPFTITT
-156 GTSKAG
+156 GTKKTG
-162 VFTATGITQ
+162 VFTVDGIKQ
-171 TFTSTG
+171 TFTAQNPFDKTCAG
-177 AFAKPCDTDNNF
+177 DKNF

-202 GYTVTFTDANKVEN
+202 GYTVTFTDANKVETT
-216 NPAKVKYNNTE
+216 PAKVMYNEVE
-227 SESGSAIKIE
+227 SPIKIE

-250 NLLGEYPTNASQAL
+250 NLLAEYPTNASQAL

-275 SKIELVR
+275 TKIELVR
-282 YALSNVTNKTYV
+282 YALSNVTNMAYV
-294 MQNWNVADKVWS
+294 MQNWNVANNVWS
-306 LAIPTDAT
+306 LAIPTGAT

-346 NNKDEATAMYFE
+346 NNMSDATAMYFE
-358 YKVTLDANQFKD
+358 YKVTLDANKFKN

-393 TSFAQIMKAYEDVT
+393 TSFEQIMKAYEDVT
-407 GLFDGKSATDLQTK
+407 GLFEGKTAALLKTEL
-421 LAEAKRKPTAET
+421 ENAKKVET
-433 EKSVETKLAEFREK
+433 TEGAKDVETKLSEFRAK

-454 EGKTYYKQVIKD
+454 EGKTYYKQVIRD

-476 NTIYRLNVNK
+476 NTIYRLQVNK

-517 LNTQNVELGD
+517 LNTQDVELGD

>member
-25 NDDLGG
+25 NDDLTG

-53 NETRTSIENPIPT
+53 NGTRTSIEETTPT
-66 EDATAEEAAVK
+66 EDATAVEAAVK

-82 LVDANGSVVFSKTL
+82 LVDANGAVVFSKTL
-96 TEADWAGASGA
+96 TGQDWTGA
-107 IKNPTTAAKDGKTT
+107 IKDQAGSQKDGKTT
-121 LQIEVENV
+121 LQIQVENV

-145 MDTVEPLTIKT
+145 MDTVEPFTITT
-156 GTSKAG
+156 GTKKTG
-162 VFTATGITQ
+162 VFTADGIKQ
-171 TFTSTG
+171 TFTSTA

-202 GYTVTFTDANKVEN
+202 GYTVTFTDANKVETT
-216 NPAKVKYNNTE
+216 PAKVMYNEVE
-227 SESGSAIKIE
+227 SPIKIE

-250 NLLGEYPTNASQAL
+250 NLLGEYPANASQAL

-269 DAKKKV
+269 DAKEKV

-282 YALSNVTNKTYV
+282 YALSNVTNKAYV
-294 MQNWNVADKVWS
+294 MQNWNVANNVWS
-306 LAIPTDAT
+306 LAIPTGAT

-358 YKVTLDANQFKD
+358 YKVTLDANQFKN

-393 TSFAQIMKAYEDVT
+393 TSFEQIMKAYEDVT
-407 GLFDGKSATDLQTK
+407 GLFEGKSATDLQEE
-421 LAEAKRKPTAET
+421 LAEAKKESTADIV
-433 EKSVETKLAEFREK
+433 KSVETKLSEFRAK

-466 NQLSKNVIQR
+466 NQLDKNVIQR
-476 NTIYRLNVNK
+476 NTIYRLQVNK

-502 GLFYLD
+502 GMFYLD

-517 LNTQNVELGD
+517 LNTQDVELGD

>member
-1 MKKMNLLVMSLVSAA
+1 MNLLVMSLVSAA

-25 NDDLGG
+25 NDDLTGG
-31 GAGTQSQVKGFYMTL
+31 GSGNQSQVKGFYMTL

-53 NETRTSIENPIPT
+53 NGTRTSIENPIPT
-66 EDATAEEAAVK
+66 EDATAVEAAVK
-77 NGTFY
+77 TGTFY
-82 LVDANGSVVFSKTL
+82 LVDSKGTVVFSKTL
-96 TEADWAGASGA
+96 TAQDWSGA
-107 IKNPTTAAKDGKTT
+107 VKDQADSKKDGKTT
-121 LQIEVENV
+121 LQIQVENV

-136 VYFKAGSTN
+136 VYFKAGSTA
-145 MDTVEPLTIKT
+145 MDGVTEPVAAGTT
-156 GTSKAG
+156 GI
-162 VFTATGITQ
+162 FTATGIEK
-171 TFTSTG
+171 TFTSTA

-202 GYTVTFTDANKVEN
+202 GYTVTFTDANKVETT
-216 NPAKVKYNNTE
+216 PAKVKYNEVE
-227 SESGSAIKIE
+227 SPIKIE
-237 RVTARVDVPTSTE
+237 RVTARVDVPTSATKLITE
-250 NLLGEYPTNASQAL
+250 ELPSTASQAL
-264 KNAID
+264 KNAVA

-275 SKIELVR
+275 DNIELVS

-294 MQNWNVADKVWS
+294 MQTWIDKN
-306 LAIPTDAT
+306 LTIPEGVT
-314 LSQTKDAFGE
+314 LSQPKTAFGT
-324 KYLLKDGG
+324 KYLLDATC
-332 FKALKGAKNDYIFE
+332 FKPLATATNDYIFE
-346 NNKDEATAMYFE
+346 NNKAGEEATAMYFQ
-358 YKVTLDANQFKD
+358 YQVTLKTSEFEGK
-370 AAGELMPADFQDG
+370 ADFDDG

-393 TSFAQIMKAYEDVT
+393 TSFAQIYKAYADVA
-407 GLFDGKSATDLQTK
+407 GLFGGKTADEMKTAAKTASATEADL
-421 LAEAKRKPTAET
+421 AA
-433 EKSVETKLAEFREK
+433 FREQ
-447 YGIEVFN
+447 YQIEVFK
-454 EGKTYYKQVIKD
+454 GGMTYYKQVITD

-517 LNTQNVELGD
+517 LNTQNVSLGD

>member
-16 ALSFSSCSS
+16 AFSFSSCSS

-53 NETRTSIENPIPT
+53 NGTRTSIENPIPT
-66 EDATAEEAAVK
+66 EDATAVEAAVK
-77 NGTFY
+77 SGTFY

-96 TEADWAGASGA
+96 SNQDWTGA
-107 IKNPTTAAKDGKTT
+107 IKDQDGSKKDGKTT
-121 LQIEVENV
+121 LQIQVENV

-136 VYFKAGSTN
+136 VYFKAGSTA
-145 MDTVEPLTIKT
+145 MEGVAEPVAAGTT
-156 GTSKAG
+156 GI
-162 VFTATGITQ
+162 FTATGIEK
-171 TFTSTG
+171 TFTSTA

-202 GYTVTFTDANKVEN
+202 GYTVTFTDANKVETT
-216 NPAKVKYNNTE
+216 PAKVMYNEVE
-227 SESGSAIKIE
+227 SPIKIE

-250 NLLGEYPTNASQAL
+250 NLLGQYPTNASQAL

-294 MQNWNVADKVWS
+294 MQNWNVANSVWS

-324 KYLLKDGG
+324 KYLFKDGG
-332 FKALKGAKNDYIFE
+332 FKAWKGAKNDYIFE

-358 YKVTLDANQFKD
+358 YKVTLDANQFKN
-370 AAGELMPADFQDG
+370 AASELMPADFQDG

-393 TSFAQIMKAYEDVT
+393 TSFEQIYKAYADVA
-407 GLFDGKSATDLQTK
+407 GLFGGKNADQLK
-421 LAEAKRKPTAET
+421 KELEKAKEVETAEGAKT
-433 EKSVETKLAEFREK
+433 VETKLSEFRAQ

-466 NQLSKNVIQR
+466 NQLDKNVIQR
-476 NTIYRLNVNK
+476 NTIYRLQVNK

-517 LNTQNVELGD
+517 LNTQDVELGD

>member
-1 MKKMNLLVMSLVSAA
+1 MKKMNLLAMSLVSAA

-25 NDDLGG
+25 NDDLTGG
-31 GAGTQSQVKGFYMTL
+31 GAGTQSQVDGFYMTL

-53 NETRTSIENPIPT
+53 NGTRTSIENPIPT
-66 EDATAEEAAVK
+66 EDATAVEAAVK

-82 LVDANGSVVFSKTL
+82 LVDSKGTVVFSKTL
-96 TEADWAGASGA
+96 AAQDWSGA
-107 IKNPTTAAKDGKTT
+107 VKGQADSKKDGKTT
-121 LQIEVENV
+121 LQIQVENV

-136 VYFKAGSTN
+136 VYFKAGSTT
-145 MDTVEPLTIKT
+145 MDGVTEPLAAGAT
-156 GTSKAG
+156 GI
-162 VFTATGITQ
+162 FTATGIEK
-171 TFTSTG
+171 TFTAG
-177 AFAKPCDTDNNF
+177 AAFDKTCAGDNNF
-189 SMFNQNDA
+189 SMFNQNDE
-197 TTNGN
+197 TTKGN
-202 GYTVTFTDANKVEN
+202 DYTVTFEDGNKVAT
-216 NPAKVKYNNTE
+216 NPAKVKYNNAE
-227 SESGSAIKIE
+227 SAIKIE

-250 NLLGEYPTNASQAL
+250 EVVKGEYPANASEAL
-264 KNAID
+264 KRAID

-294 MQNWNVADKVWS
+294 MQNWKVANSVWS
-306 LAIPTDAT
+306 LDIPTDAT
-314 LSQTKDAFGE
+314 LSQTKDDFGT

-332 FKALKGAKNDYIFE
+332 FKPYQGATNDYIFE

-358 YKVTLDANQFKD
+358 YKVTLDANQFKN
-370 AAGELMPADFQDG
+370 AAGELLPADFEDG

-393 TSFAQIMKAYEDVT
+393 TSFEQIMKAYADVT
-407 GLFDGKSATDLQTK
+407 GLFQGMSATDLQK
-421 LAEAKRKPTAET
+421 ELAEAKKAPIAET
-433 EKSVETKLAEFREK
+433 EKSVETKLSEFRAK

-466 NQLSKNVIQR
+466 NQLDKNVIQR
-476 NTIYRLNVNK
+476 NTIYRLAVNK

-517 LNTQNVELGD
+517 LNTQNVSLGD

>member
-25 NDDLGG
+25 NDDLTG

-53 NETRTSIENPIPT
+53 NGTRTSIENPIPT
-66 EDATAEEAAVK
+66 EDATAVEAAVK

-82 LVDANGSVVFSKTL
+82 LVDEKGAVVFSKTL
-96 TEADWAGASGA
+96 TGQDWTGA
-107 IKNPTTAAKDGKTT
+107 IKGQTGSQKDGKTT
-121 LQIEVENV
+121 LQIQVENV

-145 MDTVEPLTIKT
+145 MDTVEPFTITT
-156 GTSKAG
+156 GTKKTG
-162 VFTATGITQ
+162 VFTADGITQ
-171 TFTSTG
+171 TFTSTE

-202 GYTVTFTDANKVEN
+202 GYTVTFTDANKVETT
-216 NPAKVKYNNTE
+216 PAKVMYNEVE
-227 SESGSAIKIE
+227 SPIKIE

-250 NLLGEYPTNASQAL
+250 NLLAEYPTNASQAL

-275 SKIELVR
+275 TKIELVR
-282 YALSNVTNKTYV
+282 YALSNVTNKAYV
-294 MQNWNVADKVWS
+294 MQNWNVANNVWS
-306 LAIPTDAT
+306 LAIPTGAT

-346 NNKDEATAMYFE
+346 NNMSDATAMYFE
-358 YKVTLDANQFKD
+358 YKVTLDANQFKN
-370 AAGELMPADFQDG
+370 AAGELMPADFADG

-393 TSFAQIMKAYEDVT
+393 TSFAQILKAYADVA
-407 GLFDGKSATDLQTK
+407 GLFDSKSATDLQK
-421 LAEAKRKPTAET
+421 ELEKAKTVET
-433 EKSVETKLAEFREK
+433 GEGAKTVETKLSEFRAK

>member
-25 NDDLGG
+25 NDDLTGS
-31 GAGTQSQVKGFYMTL
+31 AGTQSQVKGFYMTL

-53 NETRTSIENPIPT
+53 NGTRTSIENPIPT
-66 EDATAEEAAVK
+66 EDATAVEAAVK

-82 LVDANGSVVFSKTL
+82 LVDANGAVVFSKTL
-96 TEADWAGASGA
+96 TGQDWTGA
-107 IKNPTTAAKDGKTT
+107 IKDQAGSQKDGKTT
-121 LQIEVENV
+121 LQIQVENV

-145 MDTVEPLTIKT
+145 MDTVEPFTITT
-156 GTSKAG
+156 GTKKTG

-171 TFTSTG
+171 TFTSTA

-202 GYTVTFTDANKVEN
+202 GYTVTFTDANKVETT
-216 NPAKVKYNNTE
+216 PAKVMYNEVE
-227 SESGSAIKIE
+227 SPIKIE

-250 NLLGEYPTNASQAL
+250 KLLGEYPANASQAL

-269 DAKKKV
+269 DAKEKV
-275 SKIELVR
+275 SKTELVR
-282 YALSNVTNKTYV
+282 YALSNVTNKAYV
-294 MQNWNVADKVWS
+294 MQNWNVANNVWS
-306 LAIPTDAT
+306 LAIPTGAT

-358 YKVTLDANQFKD
+358 YKVTLDANQFKN

-393 TSFAQIMKAYEDVT
+393 TSFEQIMKAYEDVT
-407 GLFDGKSATDLQTK
+407 GLFEGKTAAQLKTEL
-421 LAEAKRKPTAET
+421 ENAKKVET
-433 EKSVETKLAEFREK
+433 TEGAKDVETKLSEFRAK

-466 NQLSKNVIQR
+466 NQLDKNVIQR
-476 NTIYRLNVNK
+476 NTIYRLQVNK

-517 LNTQNVELGD
+517 LNTQDVELGD

>member
-1 MKKMNLLVMSLVSAA
+1 MNLLVMSLVSAA

-25 NDDLGG
+25 NDDLTG

-53 NETRTSIENPIPT
+53 NGTRTSIEETTPK

-82 LVDANGSVVFSKTL
+82 LVDANGAVVFSKTL
-96 TEADWAGASGA
+96 TGQDWTGA
-107 IKNPTTAAKDGKTT
+107 IKDQTGSQKDGRTT
-121 LQIEVENV
+121 LQIQVENV

-145 MDTVEPLTIKT
+145 MDTVEPFTITT
-156 GTSKAG
+156 GTKKTG
-162 VFTATGITQ
+162 VFTVDGIKQ
-171 TFTSTG
+171 TFTAQNPFDKTCAG
-177 AFAKPCDTDNNF
+177 DKNF

-202 GYTVTFTDANKVEN
+202 DYTVTFTDANKVETT
-216 NPAKVKYNNTE
+216 PAKVMYNNE
-227 SESGSAIKIE
+227 ESAIKIE

-250 NLLGEYPTNASQAL
+250 ELLGEYPTNASQAL

-275 SKIELVR
+275 TKIELVR
-282 YALSNVTNKTYV
+282 YALSNVTNKAYV
-294 MQNWNVADKVWS
+294 MQNWNVANNVWS
-306 LAIPTDAT
+306 LAIPTGAT

-358 YKVTLDANQFKD
+358 YKVTLDANQFKN

-393 TSFAQIMKAYEDVT
+393 TSFEQIMKAYEDVT
-407 GLFDGKSATDLQTK
+407 GLFEGKTAAQLKTQL
-421 LAEAKRKPTAET
+421 ENAKKVET
-433 EKSVETKLAEFREK
+433 TEGAKDVETKLSEFRAK

-466 NQLSKNVIQR
+466 NQLDKNVIQR
-476 NTIYRLNVNK
+476 NTIYRLQVNK

-517 LNTQNVELGD
+517 LNVQGVELGD

>member
-25 NDDLGG
+25 NDDLTSG

-53 NETRTSIENPIPT
+53 NGTRTSIENPIPT
-66 EDATAEEAAVK
+66 EDATAVEAAVK
-77 NGTFY
+77 TGTFY
-82 LVDANGSVVFSKTL
+82 LVDSKGTVVFSKTL
-96 TEADWAGASGA
+96 TAQDWSGA
-107 IKNPTTAAKDGKTT
+107 VKDQADSKKDGKTT
-121 LQIEVENV
+121 LQIQVENV

-136 VYFKAGSTN
+136 VYFKAGSTA
-145 MDTVEPLTIKT
+145 MDGVAEPVAAGTT
-156 GTSKAG
+156 GI
-162 VFTATGITQ
+162 FTATGIEK
-171 TFTSTG
+171 TFTAAT
-177 AFAKPCDTDNNF
+177 AFDKTCAGDNNF
-189 SMFNQNDA
+189 SMFNQNDG

-202 GYTVTFTDANKVEN
+202 GYTVQFTDDNKVATT
-216 NPAKVKYNNTE
+216 PAKVKYNNVE
-227 SESGSAIKIE
+227 SAIKIE
-237 RVTARVDVPTSTE
+237 RVTARVDVPTSATKLTTE
-250 NLLGEYPTNASQAL
+250 ELPSTASQAL
-264 KNAID
+264 KNAVK
-269 DAKKKV
+269 DAKNKV
-275 SKIELVR
+275 KNIELVS

-294 MQNWNVADKVWS
+294 MQTWIDKN
-306 LAIPTDAT
+306 LTIPEGVT
-314 LSQTKDAFGE
+314 LSQPKTAFGT
-324 KYLLKDGG
+324 KYLLDATC
-332 FKALKGAKNDYIFE
+332 FKPLATATNDYIFE
-346 NNKDEATAMYFE
+346 NNKAGEEATAMYFE
-358 YKVTLDANQFKD
+358 YKVTLDGTKFE
-370 AAGELMPADFQDG
+370 GPADSDDG

-393 TSFAQIMKAYEDVT
+393 TSFAQIYKAYAEVA
-407 GLFDGKSATDLQTK
+407 GLFEGKTAKALKDELT
-421 LAEAKRKPTAET
+421 EAKKAPTAKT
-433 EKSVETKLAEFREK
+433 EKSVETKLSEFRAK

-454 EGKTYYKQVIKD
+454 EGKTYYKQVITD

-517 LNTQNVELGD
+517 LNTQNVSLGD